1 MARKPLWRQ
10 AVDELD
16 RRVSRP
22 IESGT
27 RSDVFLDA
35 LALGWR
41 LRGRLQREAER
52 QSRRALHLLN
62 LPAASDVRRLSEQV
76 GALQRQVR
84 ELSREVE
91 K

>member
-10 AVDELD
+10 AIDEVDS
-16 RRVSRP
+16 RVSRP
-22 IESGT
+22 IESGA
-27 RSDVFLDA
+27 RSDVFLGA

-76 GALQRQVR
+76 GALQREVR

>member
-1 MARKPLWRQ
+1 MAGKPLWRR
-10 AVDELD
+10 AFDTVD
-16 RRVSRP
+16 RRVAGP
-22 IESGT
+22 VEAGAG
-27 RSDVFLDA
+27 SDAFLDA

-41 LRGRLQREAER
+41 LRGRVAREAER
-52 QSRRALHLLN
+52 ATGRALHLLN

>member
-1 MARKPLWRQ
+1 VEA
-10 AVDELD
+10 
-16 RRVSRP
+16 
-22 IESGT
+22 GT

-62 LPAASDVRRLSEQV
+62 LPTASDVRRLSEQV

>member
-10 AVDELD
+10 AVDEVD
-16 RRVSRP
+16 RRISRP
-22 IESGT
+22 VEAGT
-27 RSDVFLDA
+27 RSDAFLDA

-52 QSRRALHLLN
+52 QSRRALHMLN
-62 LPAASDVRRLSEQV
+62 LPTASDVRRLSEQV